1 MRKKEEN
8 EVKVLIDAF
17 EGYYVPKEKERKK
30 TSSLM
35 FKLTLST
42 DGTAKFMHDGNHKL
56 LIASCMATF
65 LKNNKDISV
74 LLSTYLEL
82 SKEEK

>member
-1 MRKKEEN
+1 MNKGAEN

-17 EGYYVPKEKERKK
+17 ERYHEPKEREKK
-30 TSSLM
+30 KRSPLM

-42 DGTAKFMHDGNHKL
+42 DGTANFMHDGNHKL

-65 LKNNKDISV
+65 LKNNKDISA